1 MYNNVADDIQA
12 DFTRELLLENNN
24 YNEDELFE
32 EGKDA
37 ARPDVAIISG
47 RAAVS
52 EAVTLDVPDQEQ
64 TAKKKDENV
73 KGTFEF
79 QGGNLADDDDDSDDF
94 L

>member
-1 MYNNVADDIQA
+1 M
-12 DFTRELLLENNN
+12 
-24 YNEDELFE
+24 FE
-32 EGKDA
+32 EGKEA
-37 ARPDVAIISG
+37 TRPDAAIISG

-79 QGGNLADDDDDSDDF
+79 QGGN
-94 L
+94 